1 MRIFLLGA
9 SGRTGSLVLAEA
21 LSRGHTVTALVRR
34 PDSLSAQTGLEI
46 IAGTPLNQADIST
59 AFASTP
65 ESDTVGAVICALNNG
80 RTSDNPW
87 AATTAPKNFM
97 ADSVKNTLAVMREHG
112 VKKIVVLGT
121 RGVGSSRANFP
132 WIMRIVVNYSNL
144 KISFDDH
151 EAVERLLKEEAS
163 EDDKFKWVE
172 VRATGLDDTEK
183 KEIKHWGN
191 EGKGV
196 GWWISRKSVAG
207 FLLDAAE
214 GDEWDGQTPVISN

>member
-9 SGRTGSLVLAEA
+9 NGRTGSLVLTEA

-46 IAGTPLNQADIST
+46 IAGTPLAQADISN
-59 AFASTP
+59 AFASAP
-65 ESDTVGAVICALNNG
+65 NSDAVGAVICTLNNG

-87 AATTAPKNFM
+87 AATTAPKDFM
-97 ADSVKNTLAVMREHG
+97 ADSVRNTLAVMRENG

-121 RGVGSSRANFP
+121 RGVGSSRANSP
-132 WIMRIVVNYSNL
+132 WIVRMVVDYSNL
-144 KISFDDH
+144 KISFADH
-151 EAVERLLKEEAS
+151 EQVEKILKEEAS
-163 EDDKFKWVE
+163 KDDKFKWVE
-172 VRATGLDDTEK
+172 VRATGLDDKEK
-183 KEIKHWGN
+183 KEIKFWGN

-196 GWWISRKSVAG
+196 GWWISRKSVAS
-207 FLLDAAE
+207 FLLDAVE